1 MKKIIVMGATSGIG
15 LKVAERLAQ
24 KGHMVG
30 AAGRKH
36 EVLKKLK
43 RHILTISRPRS

>member
-1 MKKIIVMGATSGIG
+1 MKKIIIMGATSGIG

-36 EVLKKLK
+36 EVLKNPWYLYLH
-43 RHILTISRPRS
+43 RTAIQ